1 MLELLRTWKHRA
13 EAVIAAHQA
22 HKRVVAL
29 EQHAPHIDGP
39 AITAGLRALGF
50 VAGDTVLM
58 HSSLKSLGFVD
69 GGPRAVLEA
78 VFAAISPGGT
88 LVVPTYYMPGGT
100 IYSTCHTAGYV
111 FDRDQHGTGLGALP
125 TTFLTMPGVVRG
137 IHPTHSLSA
146 LGPQAVYVVGDH
158 HRAPSTFGPHSPWD
172 RCLKLDAKVLGLG
185 VSLHPVA
192 YYHALEDAMGD
203 GFPLPVRMRE
213 CFPVKCRAADGS
225 IIEVPITP
233 LDPAYMQRRI
243 DHPSREDLRR
253 YFREDFRRAG
263 ILREVTVGTADV
275 WCTTARDFYARIERL
290 AKAGLTIY
298 APPEALTAFID

>member
-1 MLELLRTWKHRA
+1 MIELLRTWKHRA

-22 HKRVVAL
+22 RRRVVAL
-29 EQHAPHIDGP
+29 EQQAPHIDRQ
-39 AITAGLRALGF
+39 AIAASLRALGIA
-50 VAGDTVLM
+50 AGDTVLM
-58 HSSLKSLGFVD
+58 HSSLKSLGYVD

-78 VFAAISPGGT
+78 VFDAVSPGGT

-100 IYSTCHTAGYV
+100 IYSTCRTEGYV

-125 TTFLTMPGVVRG
+125 TTFLTLPGVVRG

-158 HRAPSTFGPHSPWD
+158 HRAASTFGPDSPWD

-192 YYHALEDAMGD
+192 YYHALEDAMGER
-203 GFPLPVRMRE
+203 FPLPVRMRE
-213 CFPVKCRAADGS
+213 VYPVKCRAADGA

-233 LDPAYMQRRI
+233 LDPAYMPRRI

-263 ILREVTVGTADV
+263 ILRETSVGTADV
-275 WCTTARDFYARIERL
+275 WCSAARDFYARIERL
-290 AKAGLTIY
+290 AEHGITIY
-298 APPEALTAFID
+298 APAEALHTFID